1 MKLGCRTS
9 TAWRSGSPASLL
21 GSSFRKASKSCG
33 SKTLVVANCQT
44 IGPSLGPSSARPL
57 AMNRAI
63 ASPASPSTRRLVT
76 YCDPLTLKT
85 KPGGVA
91 SRHLA
96 KLDGFCNR

>member
-9 TAWRSGSPASLL
+9 TAWRSGWPSSFF
-21 GSSFRKASKSCG
+21 GSSFRKSSKSAA

-57 AMNRAI
+57 AMKRPI
-63 ASPASPSTRRLVT
+63 ASPASPRTRRLVT
-76 YCDPLTLKT
+76 YCEPLMLKT

-96 KLDGFCNR
+96 KLAGFCSR